1 MSTEAST
8 SGAVGTASENES
20 RSLGTGSIVR
30 RGALAAVVASVA
42 NAVLVLAATAV
53 GVAPGFRPLALPP
66 VLLLTVLGV
75 AGATAVYWLLRRRAT
90 NPDRTFVRVAAVVL
104 VLSFLPD
111 IGLLSADPAAT
122 VAGVVVLMAMHVVA
136 AAASVAVLTGRMP

>member
-1 MSTEAST
+1 MSTETST
-8 SGAVGTASENES
+8 SGAGGTVSESEP
-20 RSLGTGSIVR
+20 LGTGPLVR
-30 RGALAAVVASVA
+30 RGALAAVLASVT

-53 GVAPGFRPLALPP
+53 GVAPGFRPLAIPP

-75 AGATAVYWLLRRRAT
+75 AGATAVYWLLCRRAS

-136 AAASVAVLTGRMP
+136 AAASVAVLTGRVP